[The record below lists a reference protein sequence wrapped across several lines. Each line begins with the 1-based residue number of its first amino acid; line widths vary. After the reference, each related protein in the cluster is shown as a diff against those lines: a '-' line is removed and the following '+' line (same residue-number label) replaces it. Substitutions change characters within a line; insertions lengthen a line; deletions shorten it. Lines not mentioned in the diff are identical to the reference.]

1 MNNPVRV
8 LIADDHAVLRAG
20 LRLLLTGQNEF
31 EVVAEASTGSEALS
45 LAEKLQ
51 PDLILLD
58 LSMPGLGGMEVLP
71 TLRKMIPSAKILI
84 LTMHDD
90 PQYLRQA
97 LKYGASGYVLKKAAD
112 AELISAIRAVLR
124 GEMYVHPS
132 MTRVL
137 LEDILPE
144 AKSSNAEFTWASLS
158 EREQEVLKMVALG
171 HTSAEIADQLN
182 LSAKTVETYRARGM
196 EKLGLRTRAALVKF
210 ALQEGLIKKD

>member
-1 MNNPVRV
+1 MPPR
-8 LIADDHAVLRAG
+8 LLLADDHAVLRSG
-20 LRLLLTGQNEF
+20 LRLLLTSQNEY
-31 EVVAEASTGSEALS
+31 EVVGEASSGTETLT
-45 LAEKLQ
+45 LAEELQ

-58 LSMPGLGGMEVLP
+58 LSMPALGGLDALP
-71 TLRKMIPSAKILI
+71 ALRKLAPAAKILI

-97 LKYGASGYVLKKAAD
+97 LKQGASGYVLKKAAD
-112 AELISAIRAVLR
+112 SELLSAIKAVLR

-137 LEDILPE
+137 LEDMLPASRSAE
-144 AKSSNAEFTWASLS
+144 GENAWETLS

-171 HTSAEIADQLN
+171 HTSGEIAEQLN

-210 ALQEGLIKKD
+210 ALQEGLIKRD